1 MLVNI
6 LNCIIISGTILG
18 ICIILVDTK
27 EGFTSSKIL
36 FSEKNISRKIKNLDD
51 DALWSAIKEEKY
63 DDTSEE
69 PQKSKREKDNY
80 PRIYKC
86 FLEEVDVKNHYTE
99 FPRYKKPIKDKKYLP
114 LISRPLK
121 KIVDICMPPLN
132 CNRVNFYCYGS
143 SNVSKD

>member
-1 MLVNI
+1 MIVNI

-18 ICIILVDTK
+18 ICIILVDKK
-27 EGFTSSKIL
+27 EGFSSKII

-63 DDTSEE
+63 DTILEE
-69 PQKSKREKDNY
+69 PKEYKQKKNNY
-80 PRIYKC
+80 PEIYKC
-86 FLEEVDVKNHYTE
+86 FLEEVDVKNHLLE
-99 FPRYKKPIKDKKYLP
+99 FPRYKKPVKDRKYLP
-114 LISRPLK
+114 LVSRPLK
-121 KIVDICMPPLN
+121 KIVNICMPPLN